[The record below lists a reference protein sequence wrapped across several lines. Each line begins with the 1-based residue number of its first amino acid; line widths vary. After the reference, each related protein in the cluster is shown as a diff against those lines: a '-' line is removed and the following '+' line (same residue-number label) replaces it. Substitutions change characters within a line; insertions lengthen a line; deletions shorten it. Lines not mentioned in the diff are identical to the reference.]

1 MEYLIE
7 KGVEIPNKRT
17 GRPKMLSKL
26 TQTVGLMEPGDSMVL
41 RTKSELSGFRA
52 AVKRRRRL
60 EGLPYKVVQRA
71 IKQHQRFRPRWRIW
85 LVVDQDAAV
94 QMVADWA
101 NHED

>member
-7 KGVEIPNKRT
+7 KGIEIPNKRT
-17 GRPKMLSKL
+17 GRPKPLSKL
-26 TQTVGLMEPGDSMVL
+26 TETVSLMEPGDSMVL

-71 IKQHQRFRPRWRIW
+71 TKHKVRPRWRVW
-85 LVVDQDAAV
+85 LKLDQDAAV